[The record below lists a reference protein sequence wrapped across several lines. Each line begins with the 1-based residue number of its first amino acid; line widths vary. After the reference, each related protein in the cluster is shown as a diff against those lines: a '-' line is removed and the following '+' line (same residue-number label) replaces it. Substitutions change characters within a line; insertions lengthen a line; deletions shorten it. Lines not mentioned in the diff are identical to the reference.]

1 MNVFS
6 IAGILGTVTPDK
18 LYGWFTF
25 GATALIVLGVLILV
39 HEYGHFIV
47 ARMVGVRVEKFS
59 IGFGPR
65 IVSWKK
71 GDTDYMLSWIPLGG
85 YVKFYG
91 DEPDN
96 DEIPQDDQE
105 SFLNQKVWKRL
116 AIVAAGPIFNIV
128 LAAVIL
134 AGVALIGVPT
144 PTRVIDKIKETA
156 PSYKAGLR
164 VGDEI
169 LGVNGKPVVKWLDI
183 DAAIV
188 KNDLAPIT
196 FSILRPTGERRD
208 ITFTPDAEGKIGII
222 FDISK
227 TKPVVAMPME
237 DKPAKRAGFSI
248 GDTILSIDGKQ
259 VITREDVINMISPAA
274 GKSIPVTVA
283 RDSGEQLT
291 LNVVP
296 EALPQFRFQPT
307 IVSKQY
313 GIFGSAW
320 YGVEKTID
328 IVDKTLYALNLLVTR
343 EVSHRQIAGPIGIMQ
358 IAGTVAEQGLTRFLF
373 FIALISVNLG
383 ILNLL
388 PIPILDGGHIFFFSM
403 EALLGRPVKM
413 KVQEFAQNIGVV
425 LLLSLMALAFYN
437 DILRII
443 NG

>member
-6 IAGILGTVTPDK
+6 IAGFFSTITPVK
-18 LYGWFTF
+18 LYDWFTF
-25 GATALIVLGVLILV
+25 GATAIIVLGVLILV

-96 DEIPQDDQE
+96 EEIPQEDQE

-128 LAAVIL
+128 LAVVIL
-134 AGVALIGVPT
+134 GGTALYGIPT
-144 PTRVIDKIKETA
+144 PTRVIESVKETA

-169 LGVNGKPVVKWLDI
+169 LGVNGAPVEKWLDI
-183 DAAIV
+183 DAAMV

-196 FSILRPTGERRD
+196 FSILRPSGERRD
-208 ITFTPDAEGKIGII
+208 ITFTPDTEGRIGII

-227 TKPVVAMPME
+227 TKPVVAMPLVG
-237 DKPAKRAGFSI
+237 KPAKKAGFST
-248 GDTILSIDGKQ
+248 GDAILSIDGKQ
-259 VITREDVINMISPAA
+259 VKTRDDVVDMISPAA
-274 GKSIPVTVA
+274 GKSIPITIA

-296 EALPQFRFQPT
+296 DALPQFRFQPK
-307 IVSKQY
+307 IVSKRY
-313 GIFGSAW
+313 GIFDAAW
-320 YGVEKTID
+320 YGVEKTIY
-328 IVDKTLYALNLLVTR
+328 IVDKTIHSLSLLVTR

-413 KVQEFAQNIGVV
+413 KVQEFAQNIGIV